1 MGGFDHPYH
10 LLRMTDGGSPRTHPC
25 PSSVHGEDRCAKM
38 GKRSDKTNTG
48 EGGKGKKGRT
58 VSDDAGGKS
67 LSDTSTSA
75 GVKSTA
81 IRTSVN
87 IFEAS
92 KSDKPQY
99 FVDKVKD
106 KRRTKGNNLE
116 FLIGWRGFPDP
127 NHDTWE
133 PLHHLSGSEHMI
145 REFNQ
150 QWEKDYV
157 RKTAETLEA
166 QAARRKSAAEQNAQ
180 REDIDEA
187 MGEGGGDEEEDGE
200 CEDGYEDGHGSAGAA
215 KRPGTQR
222 RKLRSFYFRTGAVL
236 RMWWKQH
243 QQEFPD
249 LARMARQYLA
259 VPATSASPERF
270 FSRVG
275 LVQTDLR
282 GRLLDTTMIDLM
294 WAKQAP

>member
-1 MGGFDHPYH
+1 M
-10 LLRMTDGGSPRTHPC
+10 
-25 PSSVHGEDRCAKM
+25 K
-38 GKRSDKTNTG
+38 KRNEKSNTG
-48 EGGKGKKGRT
+48 ETVKDKRGRT
-58 VSDDAGGKS
+58 ASGDAGGKS
-67 LSDTSTSA
+67 LSDTSMSA
-75 GVKSTA
+75 GEKSTA

-92 KSDKPQY
+92 KSGKTEY

-166 QAARRKSAAEQNAQ
+166 QTVRRKSAAKKNENGF
-180 REDIDEA
+180 RFS
-187 MGEGGGDEEEDGE
+187 GDYHPYN
-200 CEDGYEDGHGSAGAA
+200 C
-215 KRPGTQR
+215 RPT
-222 RKLRSFYFRTGAVL
+222 
-236 RMWWKQH
+236 
-243 QQEFPD
+243 E
-249 LARMARQYLA
+249 
-259 VPATSASPERF
+259 
-270 FSRVG
+270 
-275 LVQTDLR
+275 
-282 GRLLDTTMIDLM
+282 
-294 WAKQAP
+294 

>member
-1 MGGFDHPYH
+1 M
-10 LLRMTDGGSPRTHPC
+10 
-25 PSSVHGEDRCAKM
+25 V
-38 GKRSDKTNTG
+38 KRSDKTNTG

-92 KSDKPQY
+92 KSDKAQY

-133 PLHHLSGSEHMI
+133 PLYHLSGSEHMI

-157 RKTAETLEA
+157 RKTAETL
-166 QAARRKSAAEQNAQ
+166 
-180 REDIDEA
+180 
-187 MGEGGGDEEEDGE
+187 
-200 CEDGYEDGHGSAGAA
+200 
-215 KRPGTQR
+215 
-222 RKLRSFYFRTGAVL
+222 
-236 RMWWKQH
+236 
-243 QQEFPD
+243 
-249 LARMARQYLA
+249 
-259 VPATSASPERF
+259 
-270 FSRVG
+270 
-275 LVQTDLR
+275 VQTDLR
-282 GRLLDTTMIDLM
+282 GSLLDTTMIDLM

>member
-1 MGGFDHPYH
+1 M
-10 LLRMTDGGSPRTHPC
+10 
-25 PSSVHGEDRCAKM
+25 V
-38 GKRSDKTNTG
+38 KRSDKTNTG
-48 EGGKGKKGRT
+48 EGVKCKKGRT

-67 LSDTSTSA
+67 LSDTSTSV
-75 GVKSTA
+75 GVKSTV

-157 RKTAETLEA
+157 RKTSETLEA
-166 QAARRKSAAEQNAQ
+166 EAARIKSAAEKNGQ
-180 REDIDEA
+180 RDDIDEA

-200 CEDGYEDGHGSAGAA
+200 SEDDNEDAHGTAGVA

-222 RKLRSFYFRTGAVL
+222 RKLRSFYFRTGAVV
-236 RMWWKQH
+236 RTTADNGRDVTAQC
-243 QQEFPD
+243 Q
-249 LARMARQYLA
+249 
-259 VPATSASPERF
+259 
-270 FSRVG
+270 VG
-275 LVQTDLR
+275 GHVDYKKILS
-282 GRLLDTTMIDLM
+282 M
-294 WAKQAP
+294 PN